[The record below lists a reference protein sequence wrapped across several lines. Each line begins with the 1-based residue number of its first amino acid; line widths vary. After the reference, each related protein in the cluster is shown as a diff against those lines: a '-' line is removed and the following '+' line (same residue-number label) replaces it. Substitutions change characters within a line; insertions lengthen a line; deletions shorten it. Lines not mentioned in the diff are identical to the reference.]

1 MAAAAPGPVFLP
13 LAPECLE
20 RLKEELVDGTEG
32 CDVKSLVVLR
42 GSPGRELNRPKKVLK
57 TMAAFA
63 ASVSAV
69 GEGREGGVYL

>member
-1 MAAAAPGPVFLP
+1 
-13 LAPECLE
+13 
-20 RLKEELVDGTEG
+20 LVDGTEG